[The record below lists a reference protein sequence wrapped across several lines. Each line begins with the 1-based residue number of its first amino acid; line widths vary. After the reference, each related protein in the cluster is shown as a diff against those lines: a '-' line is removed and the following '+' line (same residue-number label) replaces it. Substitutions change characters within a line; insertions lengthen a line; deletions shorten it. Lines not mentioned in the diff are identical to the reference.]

1 MEIVQAT
8 PYHIEFLTPLFDQ
21 YRQFYRQGSD
31 PEGGR
36 EFLLDRM
43 KRRESIVYLA
53 LQDGRAVGFVQL
65 YPCFSSTSMK
75 RLWILN
81 DLFVSPTARRS
92 GIGKALIARA
102 RELAIENQCQGTSA
116 FNRNPQ
122 YQRAGAVRTS
132 RVPPGY
138 GFLPILHGPLS
149 FDTFRT
155 SRTSLS

>member
-1 MEIVQAT
+1 VELAVEIVQAT

-102 RELAIENQCQGTSA
+102 RELAIETSA
-116 FNRNPQ
+116 KGLQLSTEIHNTNAQ
-122 YQRAGAVRTS
+122 ALYEQV
-132 RVPPGY
+132 
-138 GFLPILHGPLS
+138 GFRR
-149 FDTFRT
+149 DTDFYRYYMD
-155 SRTSLS
+155 L